1 MERRKNM
8 KKRIIKTFFNIL
20 VLMVLIASGSLL
32 IHDFFIWGIKP
43 LFTGHFILLTY
54 FGFFTDM
61 FAFGTFYLCKEYFK
75 ELFK

>member
-1 MERRKNM
+1 M
-8 KKRIIKTFFNIL
+8 KKRIIKTLFNIL

-61 FAFGTFYLCKEYFK
+61 FAMGMFYLSKEYFK